1 MPRFVLVSP
10 PVRAS
15 MLTRRIVFGSAACFS
30 LLSATSEAQAIAR
43 PTERA
48 LGASIVI
55 YELSRSRSQTPK
67 SALGLNATFGRSLSA
82 YLKWRARAGAW
93 FSLPG
98 GDAVSICEPL
108 PAGGCAPAPAV
119 PDRLWIGELQAVVSL
134 VPGWFYGLGGVGG
147 VMPQGGDGDSFPSR
161 GLARLGFEVGDGSRW
176 RGIRL
181 QVSRVEF
188 SGPIRD
194 LRWGQ
199 DVGLLLRF

>member
-1 MPRFVLVSP
+1 MPKSVLVSP
-10 PVRAS
+10 SVSAS
-15 MLTRRIVFGSAACFS
+15 MFTKWIVFGSACFS
-30 LLSATSEAQAIAR
+30 ILSARSDAQATDR
-43 PTERA
+43 PAEKA

-67 SALGLNATFGRSLSA
+67 SAMGLNAMVGRSLTSF
-82 YLKWRARAGAW
+82 LKWRAGGSAW
-93 FSLPG
+93 FSLPA

-108 PAGGCAPAPAV
+108 PGGGCASAPAV
-119 PDRLWIGELQAVVSL
+119 PDRLWIGELQAL
-134 VPGWFYGLGGVGG
+134 VGLIPGWIYGLVGVGG
-147 VMPQGGDGDSFPSR
+147 VVPQGGDGESFPTR
-161 GLARLGFEVGDGSRW
+161 GLARIGLEVGDGQRW
-176 RGIRL
+176 GGIRI